1 MFIDIVEIAVQGGK
15 GGRGLISFRREKG
28 VPYGGPSGG
37 DGGDG
42 GSVILVADAHQR
54 TLSWF
59 RGRRFIVARNGGPGG
74 SNKKSGKD
82 GEDRVIPVPL
92 GTVIYEKSAD
102 GKEPVADLDKLGEGV
117 VVARGGRHGRGNAR
131 FATPTRQAPEIAEPG
146 EPGEEKQLILE
157 LKILA
162 DVGIV
167 GKPNAGKSTLLAAAS
182 RARPKIAD
190 YPFTTK
196 EPVLGI
202 VNVGW
207 TRFVL
212 AEIPGLIEGAH
223 EGRGL
228 GLEFLR
234 HAERTK
240 LLIHLVDGSS
250 ADPDSDLAQV
260 REEIRLYSP
269 QLAAREQI
277 VVVNKTDI
285 PQVRERMPELQ
296 RWLSE
301 SGEIWF
307 VSAATGEGVADLMKH
322 VASHLE
328 GIEKGEGKPAE
339 PPLRVF
345 RPPPVDVGRAHSD
358 SEEE

>member
-1 MFIDIVEIAVQGGK
+1 M
-15 GGRGLISFRREKG
+15 
-28 VPYGGPSGG
+28 
-37 DGGDG
+37 
-42 GSVILVADAHQR
+42 
-54 TLSWF
+54 
-59 RGRRFIVARNGGPGG
+59 
-74 SNKKSGKD
+74 
-82 GEDRVIPVPL
+82 PV
-92 GTVIYEKSAD
+92 GTMIYEKEAD
-102 GKEPVADLDKLGEGV
+102 GRVLVADLDRLGEGV
-117 VVARGGRHGRGNAR
+117 VVARGGRHGKGNAR

-146 EPGEEKQLILE
+146 EPGEEKQLVLE

-182 RARPKIAD
+182 RARPKIAE

-196 EPVLGI
+196 EPVLG
-202 VNVGW
+202 VVDVGW

-250 ADPDSDLAQV
+250 ADPAADLAQV
-260 REEIRLYSP
+260 REEVRLYSAE
-269 QLAAREQI
+269 LDAREQI
-277 VVVNKTDI
+277 VAVNKLDI
-285 PQVRERMPELQ
+285 PQVRDQMSELQ
-296 RWLSE
+296 RRLSG

-328 GIEKGEGKPAE
+328 GIEKREGKPE
-339 PPLRVF
+339 ESPLRIF
-345 RPPPVDVGRAHSD
+345 RPPPVDAGRLHAEAD
-358 SEEE
+358 EE